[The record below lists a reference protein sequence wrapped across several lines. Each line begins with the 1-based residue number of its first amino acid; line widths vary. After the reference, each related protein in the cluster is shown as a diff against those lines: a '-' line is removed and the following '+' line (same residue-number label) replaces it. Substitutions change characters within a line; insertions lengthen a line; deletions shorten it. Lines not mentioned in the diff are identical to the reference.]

1 MSLQDFRG
9 RLAIVTG
16 GGAGMG
22 RELTIQLAREGCHVA
37 LCDLDEDNMATTREL
52 ALAAAPA
59 GTRVSCHRCD
69 VSDPAAVTAFRDAA
83 LGEHGSD
90 QVHLLFNN
98 AGIGGG
104 GSFVLDPRENWEKTF
119 DICWGGVYHC
129 TRAFLPA
136 MLAADAGHIVNTS
149 SINGFWA
156 SIGPQ
161 TPHTAYSAAK
171 FAVKGFSEALIT
183 DLRLNA
189 PHLKVSVVMPGHIG
203 TSIVENSG
211 KVLGRS
217 PEHMSSEE
225 IDALRRQ
232 LADSG
237 LPVGNLPDDAI
248 RELIRQR
255 AREFRDNAPTSA
267 AEAATVILDGVR
279 AGRWRI
285 LIGEDAAVID
295 QLVRDD
301 PEAAYDPAFV
311 QRIAEH
317 GHLQQLM
324 ASTES
329 AAGGRD

>member
-1 MSLQDFRG
+1 MTHFRG
-9 RLAIVTG
+9 RLAVITG

-22 RELTIQLAREGCHVA
+22 RELAIQLAAEGCHVA
-37 LCDLDEDNMATTREL
+37 ICDLHEANMVETRQL
-52 ALAAAPA
+52 ALAGAPA
-59 GTRVSCHRCD
+59 GIRFSTHGAD
-69 VSDPAAVTAFRDAA
+69 VSDPDQISAFRDAV
-83 LGEHGSD
+83 LREHGTD
-90 QVHLLFNN
+90 HIHLLFNN

-104 GSFVLDPRENWEKTF
+104 GSFVKDPVASWEKTF

-129 TRAFLPA
+129 CRAFMPA
-136 MLAADAGHIVNTS
+136 LLAADAGHIVNTS

-183 DLRLNA
+183 DLRINA
-189 PHLKVSVVMPGHIG
+189 PHIKVSVVMPGHIG

-211 KVLGRS
+211 MVLGRA
-217 PEHMSSEE
+217 PERLTADE
-225 IDALRRQ
+225 IAELRDQ
-232 LADSG
+232 LAATG

-255 AREFRDNAPTSA
+255 ARDFRDNAPTTASRA
-267 AEAATVILDGVR
+267 ASIIIEGVR

-285 LIGEDAAVID
+285 LVGEDAAIVD
-295 QLVRDD
+295 QLVRND
-301 PEAAYDPAFV
+301 PEAAYEPGF
-311 QRIAEH
+311 IARMTEQ

-324 ASTES
+324 DSTGG
-329 AAGGRD
+329 AAARAD